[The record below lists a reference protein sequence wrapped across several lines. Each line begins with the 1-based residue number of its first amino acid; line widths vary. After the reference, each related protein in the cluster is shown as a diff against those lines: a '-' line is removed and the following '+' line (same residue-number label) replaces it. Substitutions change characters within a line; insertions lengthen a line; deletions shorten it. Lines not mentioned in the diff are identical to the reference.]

1 MSIPT
6 TPITIVLANR
16 PRLFRE
22 LLLHALQTE
31 SSQFRVVEVTDA
43 MPSPA
48 LLRDANWLLVD
59 EGSATEAAKLAA
71 TYPHLGI
78 LALEGSGIRARVLVP
93 KALAN
98 HQFLSTIPT
107 LSQLFNLLSQEPTFE
122 NSKSSS

>member
-6 TPITIVLANR
+6 TPITVVLANR

-22 LLLHALQTE
+22 LLLHALHTE
-31 SSQFRVVEVTDA
+31 SSQFRVVEVADA
-43 MPSPA
+43 TPSPSQ
-48 LLRDANWLLVD
+48 LHDADWLIVD

-78 LALEGSGIRARVLVP
+78 LALERSGIRARVLAP

-98 HQFLSTIPT
+98 QQFLSAVPT
-107 LSQLFNLLSQEPTFE
+107 LSQLFNLLTQNLPVERVKAAS
-122 NSKSSS
+122 